1 MSLHWT
7 EGEKATAMTG
17 SMTRPGHPIPDK
29 AGLRQFGL
37 MFAAV
42 LAAVFGLLI
51 PLIRFGM
58 AGLPLLAGNHNPAW
72 PWWAAAVIAAF
83 AVVIPGSLVWLY
95 KPWMK
100 FADVAQW
107 VNSRLILLL
116 LFYVII
122 LPMGLLRR
130 LLGKDSMQRKFD
142 AKASSYRTL
151 LGAVD
156 HNDMEKPF

>member
-1 MSLHWT
+1 
-7 EGEKATAMTG
+7 MTG
-17 SMTRPGHPIPDK
+17 TEHPILDK
-29 AGLRQFGL
+29 AGLRTFGL

-42 LAAVFGLLI
+42 LAALFGLLI

-58 AGLPLLAGNHNPAW
+58 AGLPLLEGSRNPAW
-72 PWWAAAVIAAF
+72 PWWAAAVIAAI
-83 AVVIPGSLVWLY
+83 ALVLPASLKWLY

-122 LPMGLLRR
+122 LPIGLLRR

-142 AKASSYRTL
+142 SKAGSYRTL
-151 LGAVD
+151 LGEAD

>member
-1 MSLHWT
+1 
-7 EGEKATAMTG
+7 MT
-17 SMTRPGHPIPDK
+17 SDSRQHSTTIPDK

-37 MFAAV
+37 TFAAV
-42 LAAVFGLLI
+42 LAALFGLLI
-51 PLIRFGM
+51 PAIRFGLE
-58 AGLPLLAGNHNPAW
+58 GLPLLEGNHNPDW
-72 PWWAAAVIAAF
+72 PWWVAAVIAAF
-83 AVVIPGSLVWLY
+83 AVVIPSSLVWLY

-142 AKASSYRTL
+142 AKASTYRTL
-151 LGAVD
+151 LGEAD